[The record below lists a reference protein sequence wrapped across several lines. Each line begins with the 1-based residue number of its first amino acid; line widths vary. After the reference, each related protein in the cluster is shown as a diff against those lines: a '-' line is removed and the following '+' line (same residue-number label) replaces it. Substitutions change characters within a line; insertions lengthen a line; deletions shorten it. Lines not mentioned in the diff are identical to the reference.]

1 MNSNYCLLGKTNKCY
16 TSCKHLCNSTSS
28 KFFLKDRLGFLFR
41 VIPDNID
48 TVTTIYNSKITSIEH
63 KDVLVD
69 SVRIDALDESVAKLN
84 SIIDVVKSG
93 QKLEGSD
100 YTNGNFNR
108 DI

>member
-1 MNSNYCLLGKTNKCY
+1 M
-16 TSCKHLCNSTSS
+16 CNSTSS

-69 SVRIDALDESVAKLN
+69 YVRIDALDESVSELN

-93 QKLEGSD
+93 KKLEGSN